1 MSNKDNPQQSGI
13 SRRTVAKAM
22 AWSVPVIAVA
32 GTAPAVAAS
41 PPPVVP
47 EFNAGTFCKH
57 PGNPKYYHVLIDFTN
72 NTGAPI
78 EITLGDFTVG
88 ATARQAYFSMGGAF
102 STTATIPVGTSCLYV
117 DAGLFDNSA
126 NGSASIGFTYPGSGG
141 TVPITLGTAA
151 DNDLPPC
158 GTGAD
163 PSDPKQPSADPAH
176 AAAGACQI

>member
-1 MSNKDNPQQSGI
+1 ALRWGATADRMEHVRLGARDRPRHSSQRRGPTTSNKDNPQQSGI
-13 SRRTVAKAM
+13 SRRTVARAM
-22 AWSVPVIAVA
+22 AWPVPVIAVA
-32 GTAPAVAAS
+32 RKAPAVAAS

-117 DAGLFDNSA
+117 DAGLFDN
-126 NGSASIGFTYPGSGG
+126 
-141 TVPITLGTAA
+141 
-151 DNDLPPC
+151 
-158 GTGAD
+158 
-163 PSDPKQPSADPAH
+163 
-176 AAAGACQI
+176 